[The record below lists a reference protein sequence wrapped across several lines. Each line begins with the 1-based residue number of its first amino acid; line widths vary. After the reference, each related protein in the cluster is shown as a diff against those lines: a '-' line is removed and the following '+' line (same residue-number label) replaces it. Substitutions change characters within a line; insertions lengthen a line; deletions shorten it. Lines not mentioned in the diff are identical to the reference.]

1 MKDPTGPTLDEC
13 AAMYRRPETATEQ
26 LERFEQQLERFEQLS
41 AAGRA
46 IARRDL
52 AAYYTHLLG
61 IIETLPEADR
71 TRCLMLAGGLHGAAL
86 KEGRRGLLA
95 LELAA
100 TTAAYNRNERL
111 PL

>member
-1 MKDPTGPTLDEC
+1 VKDPTGPTLDEC
-13 AAMYRRPETATEQ
+13 AAMYRRPETATEH
-26 LERFEQQLERFEQLS
+26 LERLRFEELRAS
-41 AAGRA
+41 AIA

-100 TTAAYNRNERL
+100 TAAAYNRNERL